1 MAFFGPPRPLVG
13 ATSSV
18 AGSSGL
24 VTAPA
29 AGEQGRYLQGDGTY
43 GGPLFN
49 NFEVPSSRY
58 LGPLVAYGGNGSTR
72 AVGSFTAI
80 FTPIYSNKSRSI
92 SEIKIEVTTASGAT
106 GSPTTEVA
114 MFNCDSSGFPTTRI
128 SNSLTVG
135 IDQTT
140 TGVKTLT
147 YSPSFTIPA
156 GISWFGIKVK
166 TNGTTNNNTRFR
178 SMDGVGRESSFLG
191 AIAFGFSNN
200 PTTSS
205 YAFGMPQIGVGE
217 ATALAS
223 DYTGVNWTY
232 PVFGGEFI
240 SVFLK
245 T

>member
-1 MAFFGPPRPLVG
+1 MAFFGPPPTFVG

-58 LGPLVAYGGNGSTR
+58 LGPLVAHGGGGNTR
-72 AVGSFTAI
+72 IVGSFTVV
-80 FTPIYSNKSRSI
+80 FTPFYSNKSRSI

-128 SNSLTVG
+128 SDSLTVG

-156 GISWFGIKVK
+156 GISWLGMKVK

-178 SMDGVGRESSFLG
+178 SMDGTGRESAFLG

-200 PTTSS
+200 PTTNN
-205 YAFGMPQIGVGE
+205 YGFGMPQAGVGE
-217 ATALAS
+217 GTALAS
-223 DYTGVNWTY
+223 DYTGTSWSYSN
-232 PVFGGEFI
+232 FGGEFI
-240 SVFLK
+240 AAYLK